1 MVSDLHQLQVVKN
14 EKKKKIIERET
25 NLGGLT
31 VQMKYFAISY
41 MFIYFDVKSFL
52 PYMFEYPMNN
62 KFSS

>member
-14 EKKKKIIERET
+14 EKKKKDHRET

-52 PYMFEYPMNN
+52 HYMFEYPMNN